1 MTEDVTEPTANPPGC
16 ATPHLTLR
24 DQELAEQ
31 FRRLGRY
38 FHREP
43 AMALT
48 LVYLIT
54 SMVGL
59 LQIILLL
66 AKFDINV
73 MPHLELTDL
82 MLAAVHHPLVMFYYL
97 SFLLAIA
104 AGFYLDKKLL
114 RRWSPYCRW
123 VDRFYEK
130 SRFDRSL
137 TFLVVVL
144 VMYMGLAAMI
154 ESGQQSRAI
163 REGHLPRYQA
173 SLATPVMLG
182 DQSVTQLANVQVIAN
197 LSKYLWL
204 YDHGAKQVVM
214 VPHESLLLL
223 MPPKLS
229 VADVSEE
236 GSDGR

>member
-1 MTEDVTEPTANPPGC
+1 MMTEDVTNPPAC
-16 ATPHLTLR
+16 AMPHLALR
-24 DQELAEQ
+24 EQQLAGQ
-31 FRRLGRY
+31 LRRLGRY

-48 LVYLIT
+48 LIYLIT

-66 AKFDINV
+66 DNFDINV

-114 RRWSPYCRW
+114 RRWPLYCRW
-123 VDRFYEK
+123 VDRYYEK
-130 SRFDRSL
+130 SRLDRSL
-137 TFLVVVL
+137 GFLAL
-144 VMYMGLAAMI
+144 VMVGYMGLAALLG
-154 ESGQQSRAI
+154 SGHQSRAI
-163 REGHLPRYQA
+163 RDGQLPGYRA
-173 SLATPVMLG
+173 DLAGPVMLG
-182 DQSVTQLANVQVIAN
+182 DQPVSQLVNVQVIAN

-204 YDHGAKQVVM
+204 YDSKTNQVVM

-223 MPPKLS
+223 TPQPLS
-229 VADVSEE
+229 GAKDSEE
-236 GSDGR
+236 DGHG